1 MIGCRIVVQ
10 EQQGKER
17 ADYGS
22 RLIENLSKELSPAF
36 GGGVSVAQLWN
47 FRQFYNTFPNVE
59 ILNTLC
65 RELSWSHIRLIM
77 RLSDEKER
85 RYYIEESRNG
95 NWSVRELQR
104 NIKTDAYHRVVSTQ
118 GVRESL
124 PVAASTQLKDP
135 CIFEFLGI
143 NERVKES
150 KLERAIIDKLQQ
162 FLLEMGRGF
171 SFVDRQMHIAT
182 ELSDFYID
190 LVFYNYILKC
200 FVLVDLKTTQLSHQ
214 DIGQMQ
220 MYVNYY
226 KKTQMI
232 EGENEPIGILLCA
245 DKDDAVVE
253 MTLGDSVKNVY
264 ASKYLTYMPSK
275 EELIKIIRDEKE
287 LYELAQENER

>member
-1 MIGCRIVVQ
+1 MIGYRIVVQ

-47 FRQFYNTFPNVE
+47 FRQFYNTFPNIE

-77 RLSDEKER
+77 RFDDEKER
-85 RYYIEESRNG
+85 NYYIEESRNG

-118 GVRESL
+118 KSIESV
-124 PVAASTQLKDP
+124 PVDTSAQLKDP
-135 CIFEFLGI
+135 YIFEFLGI

-150 KLERAIIDKLQQ
+150 KLERAIIDNMQQ

-182 ELSDFYID
+182 EMSDFYID

-200 FVLVDLKTTQLSHQ
+200 FVLVDLKTTQLTHQ
-214 DIGQMQ
+214 DIGQMD
-220 MYVNYY
+220 MYVRMFDQLKRQPDDNP
-226 KKTQMI
+226 T
-232 EGENEPIGILLCA
+232 IGLILCA
-245 DKDDAVVE
+245 EKDEIVARYSLLSE
-253 MTLGDSVKNVY
+253 SKQIY
-264 ASKYLTYMPSK
+264 ASKYFTVLPSE
-275 EELIKIIRDEKE
+275 EELSDELTRNR
-287 LYELAQENER
+287 LYLNS